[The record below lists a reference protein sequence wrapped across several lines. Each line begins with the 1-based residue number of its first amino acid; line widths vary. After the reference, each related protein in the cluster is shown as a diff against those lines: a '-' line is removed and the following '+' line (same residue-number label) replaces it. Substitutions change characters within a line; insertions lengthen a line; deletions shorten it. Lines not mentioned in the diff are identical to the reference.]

1 MTRLAWSQLRFR
13 TVRLVALLAGMLLA
27 TTAFTVLTA
36 ASRTA
41 QLRTVGTVS
50 AHFVPAYD
58 ILVRPKGSRSA
69 LETDTDT
76 VQPNFLSGIYGGI
89 TMAQYHR
96 IAQIPGVQVAAPIA
110 MVGYSLLASLLW
122 FPLPA
127 ADLSLPGRQIYRVST
142 TWISQGGTSRASQP
156 PSFVYITPQRL
167 SAPDPGGSA
176 TEPLPDGRH
185 VAICPAD
192 ASLNPGT
199 DPFGVAAQSD
209 CTAWSKADAYG
220 PACPSAPGLRCI
232 PGPGDISPDNPTGA
246 RKPGYYVYWLIPV
259 LVAAVD
265 PVAEAKLDGLNHAV
279 TSGHYLPESTRDA
292 GTASFP
298 VLASSVSGLDE
309 SAVTQV
315 ARLSPPASAPS
326 MTASWITQHAAAPA
340 QVISTVTTTAHQ
352 AYQRLL
358 AALAVKWGRS
368 VSSAPGQ
375 SIANVGKVQSSTG
388 QRVSIEAYWSVGPTS
403 YDRSSSGSLI
413 PELTRNPPSTWYSGG
428 AQVASMDNEDN
439 QYRKVT
445 VHAPPSTTF
454 TALPA
459 SPQLAGI
466 FNPAKINEFDP
477 LSRVPLGA
485 YEPVVAR
492 PANAATHQAL
502 HGSDLLPNQNLGGYV
517 SQPVDLVT
525 SLSVLPAL
533 ENSGYYGTHVPVN
546 DPISVVRVRV
556 AGITGPNPVSLE
568 RIREVAQQIELR
580 THLDVD
586 IVAGSSPSPTTI
598 ALPAG
603 RFGQPPLTVSE
614 NWVKK
619 GVAETILTAIDK
631 SSLVLFALILFV
643 CMLFVANS
651 ASAAI
656 RARRRELGVL
666 ACLGWTRP
674 RLFTAVLGELAAI
687 GLAAGLLGAAAALP
701 LSSALGLHASPGRA
715 ALAVPIAV
723 AVAVIAGLIPAW
735 LAARAEPVASVR
747 PPVLG
752 IRRAR
757 QPGGITALAAV
768 NVLRTPGRAAVGAV
782 SLAVGVTALTI
793 LAAVTFAFRGV
804 VVGSLLGN
812 AVAVQVRGVDYVAV
826 TATIALGVLAVA
838 DVVFLNIRER
848 APELATIR
856 ALGWREATLSRLVIT
871 EGAIIGLAGSLI
883 GAALGLVAAAQFAG
897 QLPGTLFV
905 IAAAAVA
912 GGLFVTATAAL
923 LPAQA
928 LRRLPAASLLA
939 EE

>member
-1 MTRLAWSQLRFR
+1 MRRLAWSQLRFR
-13 TVRLVALLAGMLLA
+13 TIRLVALLIGLLLA

-58 ILVRPKGSRSA
+58 ILVRPKGARTE
-69 LETDTDT
+69 LEAQSNT

-89 TMAQYHR
+89 TMAQYHQ

-110 MVGYSLLASLLW
+110 MVGYSLLVPQLS

-127 ADLSLPGRQIYRVST
+127 ADLSQPGRQIYRVTT
-142 TWISQGGTSRASQP
+142 TWISQGGASRVTPP
-156 PSFVYITPQRL
+156 PSWVYVTPQRL
-167 SAPDPGGSA
+167 GLDNQVTGYLQ
-176 TEPLPDGRH
+176 TERLPNGRS
-185 VAICPAD
+185 VSLCP
-192 ASLNPGT
+192 T
-199 DPFGVAAQSD
+199 DVDLARDVNPFGVAAQSD
-209 CTAWSKADAYG
+209 CVAWSKVNSYG
-220 PACPSAPGLRCI
+220 PSGIITPYPQGSR
-232 PGPGDISPDNPTGA
+232 N
-246 RKPGYYVYWLIPV
+246 PGYTVEWVIPV
-259 LVAAVD
+259 LIAAVD
-265 PVAEAKLDGLNHAV
+265 PAAEAKLDGLNRAV
-279 TSGHYLPESTRDA
+279 ISGHYLPEGTHGA
-292 GTASFP
+292 GTTAAFP
-298 VLASSVSGLDE
+298 VLASSASGIDE

-315 ARLSPPASAPS
+315 ARLSPPASPPS
-326 MTASWITQHAAAPA
+326 MTTSWITQHAAAPG

-352 AYQRLL
+352 AYERLL
-358 AALAVKWGRS
+358 AALAVNWGHS

-375 SIANVGKVQSSTG
+375 SITYVGKVQPSTG
-388 QRVSIEAYWSVGPTS
+388 QPVSIEAYWSVGPTS
-403 YDRSSSGSLI
+403 YRHSSSGSLV

-445 VHAPPSTTF
+445 VHSPA
-454 TALPA
+454 TAIFSGFPA

-485 YEPVVAR
+485 YEPVVAS
-492 PANAATHQAL
+492 PANAATQRAL

-517 SQPVDLVT
+517 SEPVDLVT
-525 SLSVLPAL
+525 SLSALPAL
-533 ENSGYYGTHVPVN
+533 ENAGYYGTHAPVS

-556 AGITGPNPVSLE
+556 AGVTGPDPVSLE
-568 RIREVAQQIELR
+568 RIREVAQQIEVR

-598 ALPAG
+598 DLSAG
-603 RFGQPPLTVSE
+603 KFGQPPLTVSE

-619 GVAETILTAIDK
+619 GVAIAILTAIDK
-631 SSLVLFALILFV
+631 DSLVLFALILVV
-643 CMLFVANS
+643 CVLFVANS
-651 ASAAI
+651 ASAAV

-674 RLFTAVLGELAAI
+674 RLFTAVLGELAAT

-723 AVAVIAGLIPAW
+723 VVALIAGLIPAW

-752 IRRAR
+752 VRRAR
-757 QPGGITALAAV
+757 QPDGITALATV

-782 SLAVGVTALTI
+782 SLAVGVTALTV

-826 TATIALGVLAVA
+826 TATVALGVLAVA
-838 DVVFLNIRER
+838 DVVFLNVRER

-856 ALGWREATLSRLVIT
+856 AFGWREAALSRLVVT
-871 EGAIIGLAGSLI
+871 EGAIIGLAGSLA
-883 GAALGLVAAAQFAG
+883 GAALGLAAAAQFAG
-897 QLPGTLFV
+897 QIPASLYL
-905 IAAAAVA
+905 IAAGAVG
-912 GGLFVTATAAL
+912 GGLLVTTAAAL

-928 LRRLPAASLLA
+928 LRRLPAAHLLA

>member
-13 TVRLVALLAGMLLA
+13 TVRLVALIAGMLLA

-58 ILVRPKGSRSA
+58 ILVRPKGARTA
-69 LETDTDT
+69 LEAQTGT

-110 MVGYSLLASLLW
+110 MVGYSLLVPQLS

-127 ADLSLPGRQIYRVST
+127 ADLSRSGRQIYRVTT
-142 TWISQGGTSRASQP
+142 TWISQGGASRVTPP
-156 PSFVYITPQRL
+156 PSWLYVTPNRL
-167 SAPDPGGSA
+167 GIDNQNTGYLQ
-176 TEPLPDGRH
+176 TERLPDGRN
-185 VAICPAD
+185 IILCP
-192 ASLNPGT
+192 T
-199 DPFGVAAQSD
+199 DLDLARDVNPFGVAAQSD
-209 CTAWSKADAYG
+209 CDAWSKANSYG
-220 PACPSAPGLRCI
+220 PLGITTPYPPG
-232 PGPGDISPDNPTGA
+232 SHN
-246 RKPGYYVYWLIPV
+246 PGYAVEWVIPV
-259 LVAAVD
+259 LIAAVD
-265 PVAEAKLDGLNHAV
+265 PVAEAKLDGLNRAV
-279 TSGHYLPESTRDA
+279 ISGHYLPETSRNA
-292 GTASFP
+292 GTTSIP
-298 VLASSVSGLDE
+298 ILASSVSGLDE

-315 ARLSPPASAPS
+315 AALSAPTSPPS
-326 MTASWITQHAAAPA
+326 MTASWITQHTNAPG
-340 QVISTVTTTAHQ
+340 QVISTVTTTAHE

-368 VSSAPGQ
+368 VGTAAGG
-375 SIANVGKVQSSTG
+375 SITYVGKVQPSTG
-388 QRVSIEAYWSVGPTS
+388 QPVSIEAYWSVGPTS
-403 YDRSSSGSLI
+403 YRHSSHGSLV
-413 PELTRNPPSTWYSGG
+413 PVLTHNPPSTWYSGG

-445 VHAPPSTTF
+445 VHSPA
-454 TALPA
+454 TAIFSGFPA
-459 SPQLAGI
+459 SPQLDGI

-485 YEPVVAR
+485 YEPIVAS
-492 PANAATHQAL
+492 PANAATRRAL
-502 HGSDLLPNQNLGGYV
+502 HGRDLLPNQNLGGYV

-525 SLSVLPAL
+525 SLSALPAL
-533 ENSGYYGTHVPVN
+533 ENSAYYGTHVPVN

-556 AGITGPNPVSLE
+556 TGVTGPNPVSLE

-586 IVAGSSPSPTTI
+586 IVAGSSPSPTTVD
-598 ALPAG
+598 LPAG
-603 RFGQPPLTVSE
+603 KFGQPSLTVSE

-619 GVAETILTAIDK
+619 GVAIAILNAIDK
-631 SSLVLFALILFV
+631 DSLVLFALILIV
-643 CMLFVANS
+643 CVLFVANS

-656 RARRRELGVL
+656 RGRRRELGVL

-752 IRRAR
+752 VRRAR

-871 EGAIIGLAGSLI
+871 EGAIIGLAGSLL

-897 QLPGTLFV
+897 QLPGTLFL

-912 GGLFVTATAAL
+912 GGLLVTTTAAL

-928 LRRLPAASLLA
+928 LRRLPAAHLLA